1 MTPQEAENGRRRI
14 ARECYQEL
22 EAKYPIERN
31 EHMSRQKRAGQFQL
45 RLAEHLKEKVVEL
58 AKDDGISQNAIIN
71 QAVAWYIKAREKD
84 IA

>member
-14 ARECYQEL
+14 ARECYHEL
-22 EAKYPIERN
+22 EAKCPIERN
-31 EHMSRQKRAGQFQL
+31 EYMNRQKRAGQFQL
-45 RLAEHLKEKVVEL
+45 RLTENLKEKVVEL

-71 QAVAWYIKAREKD
+71 QAVAWYVKSREKD